1 MLSRCV
7 ILQLTFRLLC
17 NPDSHVLNVSS
28 LCISSWLFCCCN
40 SCFFSSFNLF
50 PILSSAP
57 PLGVRCLFLLSSGC
71 SDTTSMISSFSLTYE
86 RKMEQSELLS
96 SILTAFGNISIGNF
110 QNFHFQNKA
119 KCKKP
124 FLCK

>member
-1 MLSRCV
+1 MLSG
-7 ILQLTFRLLC
+7 LQLTFRLLC

-96 SILTAFGNISIGNF
+96 SILRAFGNCLVPRRLSRCARKGRREGDNGRVMVF
-110 QNFHFQNKA
+110 
-119 KCKKP
+119 
-124 FLCK
+124 